1 MRLPCPRTRASA
13 SPAMLL
19 YGKNPNNA
27 FLQCIKVL
35 MFDAVALLGE
45 VYGWEEAVWHKV
57 CIPIDG

>member
-1 MRLPCPRTRASA
+1 
-13 SPAMLL
+13 MLL

>member
-35 MFDAVALLGE
+35 MFDAVALPADEGVRGPGDATL
-45 VYGWEEAVWHKV
+45 W
-57 CIPIDG
+57 